1 MAFDKSEPRS
11 GLIFQIG
18 LFAVVCLVGI
28 RGVLIPYFDSITSGE
43 QHRKIGMVVPAA
55 LLNLRAD
62 EDQRLKSGPMPVDK
76 AMEAIVARG
85 RMGASPDIMPSAS
98 KDIGPMQGWMK
109 MPNEVPSP
117 MMAAALDDGGAPAAP
132 AASTSVDAGAPA
144 ALHGTLPGVSPGVS
158 PGVRPVNGPI
168 TPSPPKKPATK

>member
-85 RMGASPDIMPSAS
+85 RRWPPWPCRPASGRSSGAGLRRLAGSIAPRGRPSRS
-98 KDIGPMQGWMK
+98 
-109 MPNEVPSP
+109 S
-117 MMAAALDDGGAPAAP
+117 GA
-132 AASTSVDAGAPA
+132 
-144 ALHGTLPGVSPGVS
+144 
-158 PGVRPVNGPI
+158 VRRW
-168 TPSPPKKPATK
+168 